1 MNEKFDWLVTTNQ
14 LSRTYYYDGEL
25 LTEDDFNREQ
35 KYLRDLIRQQ
45 NLFLFGPGV
54 VSGLELNWDEG
65 SGVTVTLGM
74 AFDYQGRPLILD
86 YATQFDTSYP
96 LNIGELEPDTTYT
109 VYIAYGE
116 DPDDDQ
122 SKQAGHSV
130 AESVQ
135 LAYVKAEDPDNPGD
149 SVPTDPNWMD
159 DNGVEMPIGIVLGT
173 FTTDADSQPDG
184 ANSSG
189 RESATWGPESS
200 TSPASDAALKVEV
213 SPIDGALARVAKLNP
228 VSFAWRS
235 DPARRRRLGLIAQEV
250 AGVVPEIVGE
260 NAAGSKTVAYQ
271 ELVPLLIRAIQEL
284 SARVAELKAEGA
296 QRGGGR
302 G

>member
-1 MNEKFDWLVTTNQ
+1 MTEKFDWFATTNQ
-14 LSRTYYYDGEL
+14 LIRTYYYDGEL
-25 LTEDDFNREQ
+25 LIEDDFNREQ

-54 VSGLELNWDEG
+54 VSGLELNWDEDT
-65 SGVTVTLGM
+65 GVTVTLGM

-86 YATQFDTSYP
+86 YATEESMSYP
-96 LNIGELEPDTTYT
+96 LNVGELDPGASYT
-109 VYIAYGE
+109 VYMAYGE

-122 SKQAGHSV
+122 SKQAGHLV

-135 LAYVKAEDPDNPGD
+135 LAYVKGD
-149 SVPTDPNWMD
+149 SVPTDPD
-159 DNGVEMPIGIVLGT
+159 REDENGIQMPIGIVLGT
-173 FTTDADSQPDG
+173 FTTDENSQPNG
-184 ANSSG
+184 ADSSG
-189 RESATWGPESS
+189 RESVAWGPESA
-200 TSPASDAALKVEV
+200 TSSPSDAALKVEV

-260 NAAGSKTVAYQ
+260 NAAGLKTVAYQ
-271 ELVPLLIRAIQEL
+271 ELVPLLIRSIQEL
-284 SARVAELKAEGA
+284 SARVAELEAEGA

>member
-1 MNEKFDWLVTTNQ
+1 MADKFDWRATTNQ

-25 LTEDDFNREQ
+25 LIEDDFNREQ

-54 VSGLELNWDEG
+54 VSGLELSWDADN
-65 SGVTVTLGM
+65 GVTVTLGM

-86 YATQFDTSYP
+86 YATQGGTSYP
-96 LNIGELEPDTTYT
+96 LNVGELESGTTYT

-135 LAYVKAEDPDNPGD
+135 LAYVKASD
-149 SVPTDPNWMD
+149 SVPTDPNCTD
-159 DNGVEMPIGIVLGT
+159 DYGVEMPIGIVLGT
-173 FTTDADSQPDG
+173 FKTGQDSQPNGADG
-184 ANSSG
+184 SG
-189 RESATWGPESS
+189 RESVAWGPESS
-200 TSPASDAALKVEV
+200 TSSPSDAALKVEV

-235 DPARRRRLGLIAQEV
+235 DPARRRRLGLVAQEV

-260 NAAGSKTVAYQ
+260 NAAGLKTVAYQ
-271 ELVPLLIRAIQEL
+271 ELVPLLIRSIQEL
-284 SARVAELKAEGA
+284 SARVAELEAEGA
-296 QRGGGR
+296 RRGGGR